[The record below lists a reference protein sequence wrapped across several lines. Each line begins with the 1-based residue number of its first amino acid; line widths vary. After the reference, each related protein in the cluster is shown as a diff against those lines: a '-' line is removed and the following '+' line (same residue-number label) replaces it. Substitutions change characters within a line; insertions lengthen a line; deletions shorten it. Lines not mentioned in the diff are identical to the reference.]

1 MMTKPRFL
9 AAILVLF
16 STVAATRADSPADP
30 KNPPQGKFSDGW
42 MAILLDGQ
50 KMGYAHSE
58 QSRQAQEI
66 HSAQTVYMSIRRAG
80 AVLEVKMD
88 TSSVESVAG
97 EPLGFASEIL
107 LGNQPIRTRGSIAG
121 GVITVTKEQYDTE
134 FVNKIDYPVGALMGW
149 GMYLEMLKHELK
161 PGTKITLLA
170 FEPSQALNV
179 GLQTTIEVLGREELD
194 LLGKR
199 VSGIKVKTTTTIYG
213 VDIESIGWV
222 DEQWEPL
229 KQEISM
235 MGLKF
240 EMITCD
246 KAYALKDIGSA
257 EVFIN
262 TLIPLGR
269 SIDRRRARSVTYR
282 ITSTGDTALPDIPNT
297 EMQQVIEK
305 SANHITLKVTRGNY
319 AELASAAPR
328 IPPAALSKYVKASV
342 FISSDDAEV
351 AQMAAE
357 AAETE
362 TNPYKLAEKL
372 CHKVSK
378 TIKYKNLGTAFAT
391 AAEVCRS
398 KEGDCTEHGVLL
410 AALGRSRGIPT
421 RLVTGLIYVA
431 RFGDQRDVLGF
442 HMWTQYWIN
451 GKWVDLDSAWN
462 QVEVDATH
470 IALGTHS
477 TEHGTMGSMVSSV
490 MMRIN
495 DFKISVVD
503 VELEE

>member
-1 MMTKPRFL
+1 
-9 AAILVLF
+9 
-16 STVAATRADSPADP
+16 
-30 KNPPQGKFSDGW
+30 
-42 MAILLDGQ
+42 
-50 KMGYAHSE
+50 
-58 QSRQAQEI
+58 
-66 HSAQTVYMSIRRAG
+66 
-80 AVLEVKMD
+80 
-88 TSSVESVAG
+88 
-97 EPLGFASEIL
+97 
-107 LGNQPIRTRGSIAG
+107 
-121 GVITVTKEQYDTE
+121 
-134 FVNKIDYPVGALMGW
+134 MGW
-149 GMYLEMLKHELK
+149 GMYLEMLKHEPK
-161 PGTKITLLA
+161 PGTKISLLT
-170 FEPSQALNV
+170 FEPLQALNV
-179 GLQTTIEVLGREELD
+179 GLQTTFEVLGREELD

-199 VSGIKVKTTTTIYG
+199 VSGIKIKTTTTING
-213 VDIESIGWV
+213 VDIEAIGWV

-269 SIDRRRARSVTYR
+269 SIDRQRARSVTYR
-282 ITSTGDTALPDIPNT
+282 ITSTGDTALPDIPHT
-297 EMQQVIEK
+297 EMQKVIAK
-305 SANHITLKVTRGNY
+305 SANHITLKVTRGNH
-319 AELASAAPR
+319 AALADAAPAL
-328 IPPAALSKYVKASV
+328 PPAALSKYVKASV

-357 AAETE
+357 AAEKE
-362 TNPYKLAEKL
+362 THPYKLAEKL
-372 CHKVSK
+372 CHKVSN
-378 TIKYKNLGTAFAT
+378 TIKYKDLGTAFAT

-421 RLVTGLIYVA
+421 RVVTGLLYVA
-431 RFGDQRDVLGF
+431 RVGEQRDVLGF